1 MVVTRK
7 MKLPGLKWVVKP
19 QRGTKIWKLRDEG
32 ASFAITVSG
41 ALCAQVHN
49 TTFTGAAVLRMTAP
63 DRYIPALHEKRA
75 IDGILAQSRASHPP
89 H

>member
-1 MVVTRK
+1 

-41 ALCAQVHN
+41 ALYAQHLGRSMHN

-89 H
+89 R

>member
-1 MVVTRK
+1 MAVTRK
-7 MKLPGLKWVVKP
+7 MKLPGLKWVVKT
-19 QRGTKIWKLRDEG
+19 QRGTKTWKLRDEG
-32 ASFAITVSG
+32 ASVAITVCS
-41 ALCAQVHN
+41 VHN
-49 TTFTGAAVLRMTAP
+49 ATFTGAAVLRIVP